1 MKPRIFPNVGL
12 AFTHDSKLAKL
23 THYVNWTILE
33 LSGGSDQ
40 WVHWPLRDSPS
51 YQHAWPTL
59 NVTLCLPI
67 IVQLLQQLLW
77 SFSFS
82 LHCMSLGCPCCLRTA
97 LSTKWS
103 VMNSCWIVFFFFYFI
118 GLQIVFLSVASFSS
132 TILRFK
138 VVWLTHCVGTVL
150 RSYQNTQCKK
160 QYCQLLVTLLMWMR
174 LYNRWI
180 NRIHLC

>member
-23 THYVNWTILE
+23 IHYVNWTILE

-103 VMNSCWIVFFFFYFI
+103 VMNSCWIVFFFSISLVCRLFSCQWLLSHPRFW
-118 GLQIVFLSVASFSS
+118 GSRSSDWLIVLELFC
-132 TILRFK
+132 
-138 VVWLTHCVGTVL
+138 VVIKTLNAKNNTVN
-150 RSYQNTQCKK
+150 Y
-160 QYCQLLVTLLMWMR
+160 
-174 LYNRWI
+174 
-180 NRIHLC
+180 